1 MKISFLQFTY
11 TRYNSIPKNVFG
23 QNKFAK
29 IYLGGRHLIELC
41 VHVCMCTIELN
52 SQIELW
58 MGWTFM
64 FFFMGAWFGLLYLQL
79 CARKYESE
87 QMYFLCEARENCNFY
102 LFLTKHFGRVDFFL
116 YPAFYIYGNYKK
128 NIYQRNQRLPS
139 VTKNHQSN
147 K

>member
-1 MKISFLQFTY
+1 MKIWFLQFTFT
-11 TRYNSIPKNVFG
+11 TRYNSIRKNVFG

-64 FFFMGAWFGLLYLQL
+64 FFFFFLWGHGLVCYIFAIMCGKIWIGTNVFFVRGEGELQ
-79 CARKYESE
+79 
-87 QMYFLCEARENCNFY
+87 FLFVFDQT
-102 LFLTKHFGRVDFFL
+102 LWTGRLFFL

-128 NIYQRNQRLPS
+128 NI
-139 VTKNHQSN
+139 
-147 K
+147 